1 MSNLEDK
8 RKQLEASKQF
18 HEENADRIRF
28 DANIPKT
35 VVFPA
40 NWNELVKEE
49 ERTFTDG
56 KTGDDKTVTYT
67 VYQVFNPNSDDPT
80 KLRTLSA
87 TESLNAEI
95 CSVLN
100 DAIEQGWEGAVIANI
115 VKEMKGQQ
123 FGKWKVRANKY
134 EEGGAAS

>member
-8 RKQLEASKQF
+8 KKQLEASKQF

-40 NWNELVKEE
+40 NWNELVKQE
-49 ERTFTDG
+49 ERSF
-56 KTGDDKTVTYT
+56 DDKTVTYT
-67 VYQVFNPNSDDPT
+67 IYQVFNPNSDDPT

-95 CSVLN
+95 CSILN

-134 EEGGAAS
+134 EEGGESN